1 MEITIDFVALRRIAA
16 QEYQQAGTEIAALGP
31 VAAYQSSQLRHDQRL
46 AAACDAAS
54 LACQPGCA
62 WCCYF
67 SVDLRP
73 AEVFHILDFIESH
86 WTPQARQRLRVE
98 VETNSAMLATLDE
111 VERMRRNVK
120 CPFLSE
126 GRCGIYAARPQTCRN
141 YHATDVAGCR
151 KSFEEPDNLDID
163 PEFAPHVYQAGG
175 AHVDA
180 FSKALHDAG
189 YDIMAFELN
198 TALAVAMSDA
208 DARRRFEARQPAFPR
223 LSGTEVPFEFL
234 DQDD

>member
-1 MEITIDFVALRRIAA
+1 MEIIIDFAAVRRIAS
-16 QEYQQAGTEIAALGP
+16 QEYRQAGAEIAALGP
-31 VAAYQSSQLRHDQRL
+31 LPAYQNSQRRHDQRL
-46 AAACDAAS
+46 AEAPDAAS
-54 LACQPGCA
+54 LACQAGCA

-86 WTPQARQRLRVE
+86 WTPQARDRLRAE
-98 VETNSAMLATLDE
+98 IETNSAVLATLDE

-126 GRCGIYAARPQTCRN
+126 GRCSIYAARPQTCRN
-141 YHATDVAGCR
+141 YHATDAAGCR

-198 TALAVAMSDA
+198 TVLSAALADA
-208 DARRRFEARQPAFPR
+208 GARRRFEARQPAFPQ
-223 LSGTEVPFEFL
+223 LTGTEVPFEFL
-234 DQDD
+234 DQTD